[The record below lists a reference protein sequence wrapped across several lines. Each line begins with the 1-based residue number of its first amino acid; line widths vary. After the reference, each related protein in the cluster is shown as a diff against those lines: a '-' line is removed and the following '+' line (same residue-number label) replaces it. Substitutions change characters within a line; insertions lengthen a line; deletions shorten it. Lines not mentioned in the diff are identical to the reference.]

1 MNKQQP
7 DFSIPDTFAHCLCV
21 YQVSNFLGLIVPEK
35 SVTKNLMFENWRERK
50 WNNGTNKQQQP
61 DSGIHDISAHCPR
74 VYLPSFNLL
83 GLTVRENSVMKIFNV
98 WKLERKKEIKGQISS
113 SLIPVYTI
121 HLPTIHL
128 WPSFSLLDL
137 TVPENWRERKMK
149 CDEHFNVW
157 KLERKKNEIK
167 GQISSSLYT
176 W

>member
-1 MNKQQP
+1 M
-7 DFSIPDTFAHCLCV
+7 CV
-21 YQVSNFLGLIVPEK
+21 PSFKLLGLIVPEK

-137 TVPENWRERKMK
+137 TVPEKNVTKN
-149 CDEHFNVW
+149 FNVW
-157 KLERKKNEIK
+157 KLERKKNEEIK